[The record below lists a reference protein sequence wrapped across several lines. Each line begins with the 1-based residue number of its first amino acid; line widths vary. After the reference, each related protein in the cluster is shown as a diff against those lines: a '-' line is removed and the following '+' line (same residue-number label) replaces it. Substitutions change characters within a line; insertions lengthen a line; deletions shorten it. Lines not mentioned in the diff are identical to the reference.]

1 MHVLKSVKLNPTSP
15 NSLAAAKVAALRMQL
30 QIELQN
36 KKQCIYKPYECTQL
50 TLDGYN
56 YCLRHIL
63 EDKNAPFRQ
72 CSFVYSS
79 NGKRCY
85 MPAHK
90 SEKKDFGST
99 KYNKNELT

>member
-1 MHVLKSVKLNPTSP
+1 MQVSQKSVKIKPPLSST
-15 NSLAAAKVAALRMQL
+15 AKEAVAALRAEL

-36 KKQCIYKPYECTQL
+36 KKQCAYQPYECTQL

-63 EDKNAPFRQ
+63 DDKNAPFRQ
-72 CSFVYSS
+72 CSFVYTS

-85 MPAHK
+85 LPAPK
-90 SEKKDFGST
+90 GEKKE
-99 KYNKNELT
+99 YA